1 MSIRM
6 ACQSILKGYIPILL
20 FPILL
25 FVSVVFKMKDK
36 LLLRIEKQQKC
47 ERIDSVLKM
56 FFAVLTELAGLHLGL
71 LDLAPQESSR

>member
-1 MSIRM
+1 
-6 ACQSILKGYIPILL
+6 
-20 FPILL
+20 
-25 FVSVVFKMKDK
+25 MKDK

-71 LDLAPQESSR
+71 LDLVPQESSR